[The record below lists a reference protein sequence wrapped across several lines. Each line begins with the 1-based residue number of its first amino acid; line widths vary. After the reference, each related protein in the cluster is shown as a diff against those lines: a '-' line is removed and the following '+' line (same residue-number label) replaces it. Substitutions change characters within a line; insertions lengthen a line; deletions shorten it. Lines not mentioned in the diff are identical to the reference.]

1 MVNRSYSNNDMGKLF
16 LKTLF
21 YITIADSDVNASWD
35 YFEVIVMSVLCSVCL
50 KSCIFSEQ
58 FKLKIPIS

>member
-1 MVNRSYSNNDMGKLF
+1 MGKLF

-35 YFEVIVMSVLCSVCL
+35 YFEVIVVSVLCSVCL
-50 KSCIFSEQ
+50 KSYIFSEQ